1 MDFSISSDM
10 SATTISTGMSRQEF
24 GAQVVS
30 KTLDYMN
37 SNSSSSSGFN
47 ADYDFQTSV
56 LGAAYSGTGTVLDT
70 SI

>member
-10 SATTISTGMSRQEF
+10 SMTTLSTGMSKQEF

-37 SNSSSSSGFN
+37 SNQSSFGSN

-56 LGAAYSGTGTVLDT
+56 LGAAYNGSGTMLDMM
-70 SI
+70 I